1 MGESLAI
8 VRATSYLKESGADG
22 GPRRSGRF
30 PPDSPES
37 CGEVLAM
44 FRRFSGVF
52 LLGGF
57 VGLWT
62 ALASGP
68 AGAQVRRAG
77 QPDLPPLNLAGTIQE
92 MGRGMIGVTSTS
104 DQPWILQLQPTSRIE
119 VKGTAKADFLA
130 PGQCVLFTATVDV
143 RNARVDEKIRKLT
156 IFTPDPRRPLGA
168 FPDQGIG
175 GGDDKAAAEKPAE
188 KPAFGAPSFGA
199 PAAAKGRKARLG
211 AKSAAPVTQSF
222 EIHGQITGVKNG
234 KLSLRVPNPYFSP
247 ALVIEVAEDAEI
259 DVELSGPAV
268 LALVRQGDKIQV
280 RGTQVG
286 QNAGRIGEAE
296 ITLNEPLGAPQ
307 ETPAKKK
314 TAGKTRAKKGEES
327 SEPVPADEAPQAPK
341 KSAKKSAK
349 ARLKQASDADEPESK
364 E

>member
-1 MGESLAI
+1 
-8 VRATSYLKESGADG
+8 
-22 GPRRSGRF
+22 
-30 PPDSPES
+30 
-37 CGEVLAM
+37 M
-44 FRRFSGVF
+44 FLVV
-52 LLGGF
+52 GF
-57 VGLWT
+57 VGFWA
-62 ALASGP
+62 ALGCAP
-68 AGAQVRRAG
+68 VAAQVRRPG

-104 DQPWILQLQPTSRIE
+104 DQPWVLQLQPTSRIE

-143 RNARVDEKIRKLT
+143 RNARVEEKIRKLT
-156 IFTPDPRRPLGA
+156 IFTPDQRRPLGA

-175 GGDDKAAAEKPAE
+175 GGEGKPAAERPSEKPAE

-199 PAAAKGRKARLG
+199 PGATKGRKSRLG
-211 AKSAAPVTQSF
+211 AKNAAAVTQAF
-222 EIHGQITGVKNG
+222 EIHGQITGVKSG

-247 ALVIEVAEDAEI
+247 ALTVEVAEDAEI
-259 DVELSGPAV
+259 DVELCGPAV

-296 ITLNEPLGAPQ
+296 ITLNEPLGATQ

-314 TAGKTRAKKGEES
+314 TTGKARAKKGEES
-327 SEPVPADEAPQAPK
+327 DEPAPADETPQAPR
-341 KSAKKSAK
+341 KSAKKPAK
-349 ARLKQASDADEPESK
+349 SRLKPASDADESEAK
-364 E
+364 EKE